1 MMNNKRR
8 KEISKIV
15 STLED
20 VRDRLNEVV
29 DEEQSAFDNM
39 PESIQGSDRGCDS
52 EEAIGYLSDALD
64 SVQSALE
71 YLDEF

>member
-1 MMNNKRR
+1 MNNKRR

-15 STLED
+15 STLEE
-20 VRDRLNEVV
+20 VRDRLSEVV

-64 SVQSALE
+64 SVESALD

>member
-1 MMNNKRR
+1 MNNKRR

-20 VRDRLNEVV
+20 VRDRLSEVV

-39 PESIQGSDRGCDS
+39 PESIQGSNRGCES

>member
-1 MMNNKRR
+1 MNNKRR

-20 VRDRLNEVV
+20 VRDRLSEVV

-39 PESIQGSDRGCDS
+39 PESIQGSDRGCES

-64 SVQSALE
+64 SVESALD

>member
-1 MMNNKRR
+1 MNNKRR

-20 VRDRLNEVV
+20 VRDRLSEVV

-39 PESIQGSDRGCDS
+39 PESLQGSDRGCES
-52 EEAIGYLSDALD
+52 EEAIDCLNDALD
-64 SVQSALE
+64 SVESAITYLE
-71 YLDEF
+71 DL

>member
-1 MMNNKRR
+1 MNNKRR

-15 STLED
+15 STLEE
-20 VRDRLNEVV
+20 VRDRLSEVV

-64 SVQSALE
+64 SVQSALD

>member
-1 MMNNKRR
+1 MNNKRR

-15 STLED
+15 ATLED
-20 VRDRLNEVV
+20 VRDRLSEVV
-29 DEEQSAFDNM
+29 DEEQCAFDNM

>member
-1 MMNNKRR
+1 MNNKRR

-15 STLED
+15 TTLED
-20 VRDRLNEVV
+20 VMGRLSEVV

-39 PESIQGSDRGCDS
+39 PESIQGSDRGCNS

-64 SVQSALE
+64 SVLSALE

>member
-1 MMNNKRR
+1 MNNKRR

-15 STLED
+15 STLEE
-20 VRDRLNEVV
+20 VRDRLSEVV

-64 SVQSALE
+64 SVESALE

>member
-1 MMNNKRR
+1 MNNKRR

-71 YLDEF
+71 YLNEF

>member
-1 MMNNKRR
+1 MNNKRR

-15 STLED
+15 STLEG
-20 VRDRLNEVV
+20 VRDRLSEVV
-29 DEEQSAFDNM
+29 DEEQCAFDNM
-39 PESIQGSDRGCDS
+39 PESLQGSDRGCDS
-52 EEAIGYLSDALD
+52 EVSIGYLSDALD

>member
-1 MMNNKRR
+1 MNNKRR

-15 STLED
+15 STLEE
-20 VRDRLNEVV
+20 VRDRLSEVV
-29 DEEQSAFDNM
+29 DEEQSAFDNT

-64 SVQSALE
+64 SVESALE

>member
-1 MMNNKRR
+1 MNNKRR
-8 KEISKIV
+8 REISKIV

-20 VRDRLNEVV
+20 VRDRLSEVV
-29 DEEQSAFDNM
+29 DEEQIAFDNM

-64 SVQSALE
+64 SVESALD

>member
-1 MMNNKRR
+1 MNNKRR

-20 VRDRLNEVV
+20 VRDRLSEVV
-29 DEEQSAFDNM
+29 DEEQIAFDNM
-39 PESIQGSDRGCDS
+39 PESIQGSDRGCES

-64 SVQSALE
+64 SVESALD

>member
-1 MMNNKRR
+1 MNNKRR

-20 VRDRLNEVV
+20 VRDRLSEVV
-29 DEEQSAFDNM
+29 DEEQCAFDNM
-39 PESIQGSDRGCDS
+39 PESIQGSDRGCNS

-64 SVQSALE
+64 SVESALE

>member
-1 MMNNKRR
+1 MNNKRR

-15 STLED
+15 STLEG
-20 VRDRLNEVV
+20 VRDRLSEVV

-52 EEAIGYLSDALD
+52 EAAIGYLSDALD

>member
-1 MMNNKRR
+1 MNNKRR

-20 VRDRLNEVV
+20 VRDRLSEVV
-29 DEEQSAFDNM
+29 DEEQIAFDNM

-64 SVQSALE
+64 SVESALD

>member
-1 MMNNKRR
+1 MNNKRR

-15 STLED
+15 ATLED
-20 VRDRLNEVV
+20 VRDRLSEVV
-29 DEEQSAFDNM
+29 DEEQCAFDNM
-39 PESIQGSDRGCDS
+39 PESIQGSDRGCNS

>member
-1 MMNNKRR
+1 MNNKRR

-15 STLED
+15 TTLED
-20 VRDRLNEVV
+20 VRDRLSEVV

>member
-1 MMNNKRR
+1 MNNKRR

-15 STLED
+15 ATLED
-20 VRDRLNEVV
+20 AMERLSEVV

-39 PESIQGSDRGCDS
+39 PESIQGSDRGCNS

-71 YLDEF
+71 YLDSL

>member
-1 MMNNKRR
+1 MNNKRR

-15 STLED
+15 STLEE
-20 VRDRLNEVV
+20 VRDRLSEVV

-39 PESIQGSDRGCDS
+39 PESIQGSDRGCES

-64 SVQSALE
+64 SVESALD

>member
-1 MMNNKRR
+1 MNNKRR

-20 VRDRLNEVV
+20 VRDRLSEVV
-29 DEEQSAFDNM
+29 DEEQIAFDNM

-64 SVQSALE
+64 SVESALA

>member
-1 MMNNKRR
+1 MNNKRR

-20 VRDRLNEVV
+20 VRDRLSDIV
-29 DEEQSAFDNM
+29 DEEQCAFDNM
-39 PESIQGSDRGCDS
+39 PESIQGSDRGCES
-52 EEAIGYLSDALD
+52 EEAIDCLNDALD
-64 SVQSALE
+64 SIESALE

>member
-1 MMNNKRR
+1 MNKKRR

-20 VRDRLNEVV
+20 VRDRISEVI
-29 DEEQSAFDNM
+29 DEEQCAFDNM
-39 PESIQGSDRGCDS
+39 PESIQGSDRGCES
-52 EEAIGYLSDALD
+52 EEAIDCLNDALD
-64 SVQSALE
+64 SVESALE

>member
-1 MMNNKRR
+1 MNNKRR

-20 VRDRLNEVV
+20 VRDRLSEVV
-29 DEEQSAFDNM
+29 DEEQIAFDNM
-39 PESIQGSDRGCDS
+39 PESIQGSERGCDS

-64 SVQSALE
+64 SVESALD

>member
-1 MMNNKRR
+1 MNNKRR

-15 STLED
+15 STLEG
-20 VRDRLNEVV
+20 VRDRLSELV

>member
-1 MMNNKRR
+1 MNNKRR

-20 VRDRLNEVV
+20 VRDRLSDIV
-29 DEEQSAFDNM
+29 DEEQCAFDNM
-39 PESIQGSDRGCDS
+39 PESLQGSDRGSES
-52 EEAIGYLSDALD
+52 EEAIDCLNDALD
-64 SVQSALE
+64 SIESALE

>member
-1 MMNNKRR
+1 MNNKRR

-15 STLED
+15 ATLED
-20 VRDRLNEVV
+20 VRDRLSEVV
-29 DEEQSAFDNM
+29 DEEQIAFDNM

>member
-1 MMNNKRR
+1 MNNKRR

-15 STLED
+15 STLEG
-20 VRDRLNEVV
+20 VRDSLSELV

-39 PESIQGSDRGCDS
+39 PESIQGSDRGCES

-64 SVQSALE
+64 SVESALD

>member
-1 MMNNKRR
+1 MNNKRR

-15 STLED
+15 SILED
-20 VRDRLNEVV
+20 VRDRLSEVV
-29 DEEQSAFDNM
+29 DEEQIAFDNM
-39 PESIQGSDRGCDS
+39 PESIQGSDRGCES

-64 SVQSALE
+64 SVESALD